1 MIRARLLPALALTL
15 SALAVPAVAQP
26 PGERPAGPPP
36 GGRPPE
42 GRNLFLSP
50 SGEPFRGPG
59 GLETWFKG
67 ADTDHDGALSLAEFR
82 ADALG
87 FFKVVDANGD
97 GAIDGLENRA
107 YETRIAPEILSAA
120 EREDDAPQ
128 GGGDRRGP
136 PGGGPPGGGPPAG
149 GPPASRMGGGH
160 VDGMRKPGGHGG
172 MSRREGAA
180 RFSLINEPQPVRG
193 ADANLDWKV
202 TVDEWSRAAARRF
215 ALLDTGQ
222 TGRLSLGDLPRP
234 GGMGPPPRK

>member
-15 SALAVPAVAQP
+15 SALAGPAVAQP

-82 ADALG
+82 ADALR

-128 GGGDRRGP
+128 GGGPP
-136 PGGGPPGGGPPAG
+136 PGGG
-149 GPPASRMGGGH
+149 MGGGH
-160 VDGMRKPGGHGG
+160 GDGMRKPGGHGG

>member
-26 PGERPAGPPP
+26 PGERPAGPPS

-82 ADALG
+82 ADALR

-128 GGGDRRGP
+128 GGGPP
-136 PGGGPPGGGPPAG
+136 PGGG
-149 GPPASRMGGGH
+149 MGGGH
-160 VDGMRKPGGHGG
+160 GDGMRKPGGHGG

>member
-15 SALAVPAVAQP
+15 SALAGPAVAQP

-82 ADALG
+82 ADALR

-128 GGGDRRGP
+128 GGGP
-136 PGGGPPGGGPPAG
+136 HPGGG
-149 GPPASRMGGGH
+149 MGGGH
-160 VDGMRKPGGHGG
+160 GDGMRKPGGHGG

>member
-1 MIRARLLPALALTL
+1 HADGPIPPPAAARLGRMIRARLLPALALTL
-15 SALAVPAVAQP
+15 SALAGPAVAQP

-82 ADALG
+82 ADALR

-128 GGGDRRGP
+128 GGGPP
-136 PGGGPPGGGPPAG
+136 PGGG
-149 GPPASRMGGGH
+149 MGGGH
-160 VDGMRKPGGHGG
+160 GDGMRKPGGHGG